1 MSEAKNEQFFKAAAD
16 VASRATC
23 FKAKCGAVIVQN
35 GKIIGK
41 GYNSP
46 PNDDEKNRMCERD
59 YDYSKKPKYDKTC
72 CVHAEWRAIAD
83 ALKSK
88 KIKDSILYFMRIDE
102 DGNFTDAGEP
112 FCTVCSRLAL
122 DSGIKYFALWNE
134 SGEKL
139 YDTKEYN
146 QLSYDFHA
154 PNNSL
159 E

>member
-1 MSEAKNEQFFKAAAD
+1 MKAKEEFFQAAAE
-16 VASRATC
+16 VAKRATC
-23 FKAKCGAVIVQN
+23 FKARCGAVVV
-35 GKIIGK
+35 KEDEIIGE

-46 PNDDEKNRMCERD
+46 PNDDEQNRMCKRE
-59 YDYSKKPKYDKTC
+59 YDYSKKPKYGKTC

-83 ALKSK
+83 ALKNHAG
-88 KIKDSILYFMRIDE
+88 KIKGSTLYFMRVDE
-102 DGNFTDAGEP
+102 QGNFTDAGEP

-134 SGEKL
+134 SGEKV

-154 PNNSL
+154 PK
-159 E
+159 